1 MIRSLVVAFAIAA
14 LVAPAVARADDTACI
29 AASEQELTL
38 RQQGK
43 LHDAL
48 KQLAACADASCPD
61 EVKAECTRRVAEV
74 DAAMPTLVVV
84 AQDGAGNDL
93 SDVRVSVD
101 GAPLLASLDG
111 RPVSLDPGSHAF
123 VFERTGQPPIEKT
136 LILREGE
143 KDRREVVVI
152 GPPPPPPPVP
162 APPVVAPPPA
172 PIPSSWTP
180 RRTISLVVGVV
191 GVAGVAVGSVFG
203 GYAISAQ
210 SREKSDCG
218 SAGSCPHF
226 TQASEDYD
234 KANQNATASTFAIG
248 AGLALVAAG
257 VVLWV
262 TAPPQHRLA
271 AGAPSLALLPTVSP
285 GGGGLVL
292 AGEL

>member
-111 RPVSLDPGSHAF
+111 RPVSLDP
-123 VFERTGQPPIEKT
+123 
-136 LILREGE
+136 
-143 KDRREVVVI
+143 
-152 GPPPPPPPVP
+152 
-162 APPVVAPPPA
+162 
-172 PIPSSWTP
+172 
-180 RRTISLVVGVV
+180 
-191 GVAGVAVGSVFG
+191 
-203 GYAISAQ
+203 
-210 SREKSDCG
+210 
-218 SAGSCPHF
+218 
-226 TQASEDYD
+226 
-234 KANQNATASTFAIG
+234 
-248 AGLALVAAG
+248 
-257 VVLWV
+257 
-262 TAPPQHRLA
+262 
-271 AGAPSLALLPTVSP
+271 
-285 GGGGLVL
+285 
-292 AGEL
+292 